1 MAEVIERIATLETK
15 VDKLEEDVSCLNSI
29 EKSITKMTTLLE
41 VEAQKGEKRDKLI
54 EQQSDTLTQQNITL
68 VKVNDSLN
76 NLNDEIVNTNK
87 RMDTLE
93 KIVTIENA
101 KNFIDIREVNK
112 EEVKLTLGQKAKKAV
127 FPVSALA
134 GLIAF
139 LYEVISKIKIG

>member
-1 MAEVIERIATLETK
+1 
-15 VDKLEEDVSCLNSI
+15 
-29 EKSITKMTTLLE
+29 MTTLLE

-101 KNFIDIREVNK
+101 KNFIDVREVNK
-112 EEVKLTLGQKAKKAV
+112 EEVKLTLGQRAKKWAIPFGAISGFV
-127 FPVSALA
+127 VA
-134 GLIAF
+134 
-139 LYEVISKIKIG
+139 LYELLKGIKIIS